1 MSRRAKVWRVIA
13 ALFTLINVGGAGF
26 ALAAGEGPH
35 TAIHVVLAILGVY
48 AAWRLTPRP
57 GRDALAGESSAE
69 PRQLA
74 TDARLD
80 QLQQSM
86 DAVALEVERI
96 GEAQRYSAK
105 VQSERVE
112 PPSR

>member
-1 MSRRAKVWRVIA
+1 MSRRAKVWRIVA
-13 ALFTLINVGGAGF
+13 ALFTLINVGGAGW
-26 ALAAGEGPH
+26 AVAAGEGPH

-57 GRDALAGESSAE
+57 GRDALVGTSATD
-69 PRQLA
+69 PRQLS
-74 TDARLD
+74 TDARLE

-96 GEAQRYSAK
+96 GEAQRFSAK
-105 VQSERVE
+105 VQSGRVE
-112 PPSR
+112 PPR